1 MFFYYDL
8 FCLGDKRVFLADPD
22 LIKHVAV
29 TNSKNYL
36 RTKFVRTF
44 IPSIGNGVF
53 SSNGKEHARQR
64 KMINPAFNYNNLT
77 GMVDD
82 FKEVTSN
89 LVKVRYKYYTV
100 KVNYIF
106 RYT

>member
-1 MFFYYDL
+1 M
-8 FCLGDKRVFLADPD
+8 ADPD

-36 RTKFVRTF
+36 RNEFVQTF
-44 IPSIGNGVF
+44 IPSIGNGLF

-89 LVKVRYKYYTV
+89 LVKVRYLTITCRSGGKYPPLSPTL
-100 KVNYIF
+100 
-106 RYT
+106 R

>member
-1 MFFYYDL
+1 MS
-8 FCLGDKRVFLADPD
+8 GPD

-29 TNSKNYL
+29 TNLKNYA
-36 RTKFVRTF
+36 RTEFVRTF

-89 LVKVRYKYYTV
+89 LVKVSYKYYTV
-100 KVNYIF
+100 RVYIF
-106 RYT
+106 KYS

>member
-1 MFFYYDL
+1 M
-8 FCLGDKRVFLADPD
+8 
-22 LIKHVAV
+22 KHVAV
-29 TNSKNYL
+29 TNSKNYA
-36 RTKFVRTF
+36 RTEFVRAV

-64 KMINPAFNYNNLT
+64 KMIHPAFNYNNLT

-89 LVKVRYKYYTV
+89 LVKVSYKYYTV
-100 KVNYIF
+100 RVYIF
-106 RYT
+106 KHIYNISSVTC

>member
-1 MFFYYDL
+1 M
-8 FCLGDKRVFLADPD
+8 ADPD

-36 RTKFVRTF
+36 RTEFVQTF
-44 IPSIGNGVF
+44 IPSIGNGLF

-89 LVKVRYKYYTV
+89 LVKVRYLT
-100 KVNYIF
+100 I
-106 RYT
+106 TC